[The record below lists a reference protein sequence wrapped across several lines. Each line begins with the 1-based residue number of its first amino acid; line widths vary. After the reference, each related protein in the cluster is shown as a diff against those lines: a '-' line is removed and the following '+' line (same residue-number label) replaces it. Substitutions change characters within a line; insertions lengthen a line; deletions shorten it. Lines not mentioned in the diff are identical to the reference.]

1 MDLRTRP
8 VEQRGLSLI
17 ELMVAV
23 AVAIILALMAMPVYQ
38 TWVAGQQVRAA
49 TESLLDG
56 IRIAQGEAIKR
67 NQAVRMVF
75 DNGDGWEVQLD
86 SDDSVLRT
94 ATRKEGSTQV
104 KLSVAPVGADSI
116 VFDGLGRV
124 LDKDLAPLAERITID
139 FDTSTSLTGVRAL
152 RVVIDTVAAGGFGIR
167 SCDPKL
173 AAGDPRACPA

>member
-1 MDLRTRP
+1 MATFSRP

-23 AVAIILALMAMPVYQ
+23 AVAIILSLMAMPVYQ

-67 NQAVRMVF
+67 NQPVRMVF

-86 SDDSVLRT
+86 ADDSVLRT
-94 ATRKEGSTQV
+94 ATRKEGSKQV
-104 KLSVAPVGADSI
+104 KLAVTPIGADSV

-124 LDKDLAPLAERITID
+124 LDKDLAPLAERVTID
-139 FDTSTSLTGVRAL
+139 FDTNTSLTGVRAL
-152 RVVIDTVAAGGFGIR
+152 RVVIDTVAAAGLAIR

-173 AAGDPRACPA
+173 GAGDPRACPA

>member
-1 MDLRTRP
+1 MGTLTRP

-17 ELMVAV
+17 ELMVAM
-23 AVAIILALMAMPVYQ
+23 AVFVILALMGAPVYQ

-56 IRIAQGEAIKR
+56 IRIAQGEAVKR

-86 SDDSVLRT
+86 ADDSVLRT
-94 ATRKEGSTQV
+94 ATRKEGSKQV
-104 KLSVAPVGADSI
+104 KLSVTPVGADSV

-124 LDKDLAPLAERITID
+124 LDKNLAPLAERITID
-139 FDTSTSLTGVRAL
+139 FDTSTSLSDVRAL
-152 RVVIDTVAAGGFGIR
+152 RVVIDTVAATGFGIR

-173 AAGDPRACPA
+173 GAGDPRACPA